1 MNIRGRALYYFFDMF
16 SGNGFSRF
24 VGRASD
30 VRLPAPLNRT
40 LFSLYSRIFGVDVA
54 EIEKPLSEYENFNNF
69 FTRKLKDGARAMDS
83 REDVLISPC
92 DGNVQEFGRMEKGR
106 LLQVKGKSY
115 GVDELLMD
123 AEESKRFQNGCFA
136 TIYLSPRNYH
146 RVHAPCRGRILG
158 FRYLQGK
165 LYSVTTGAVE
175 VVDNIFVRNE
185 RVVTYLATERGMIG
199 IVMVGATSVGRITL
213 SYDSLVTN
221 RGFLSRKVVYENP
234 REAGKGD
241 EIGVFNLGSTVI
253 LLTEKRSFSFDGEIE
268 TGRPVQFG
276 RPLLHVRGG

>member
-136 TIYLSPRNYH
+136 
-146 RVHAPCRGRILG
+146 
-158 FRYLQGK
+158 
-165 LYSVTTGAVE
+165 
-175 VVDNIFVRNE
+175 
-185 RVVTYLATERGMIG
+185 
-199 IVMVGATSVGRITL
+199 
-213 SYDSLVTN
+213 
-221 RGFLSRKVVYENP
+221 
-234 REAGKGD
+234 
-241 EIGVFNLGSTVI
+241 
-253 LLTEKRSFSFDGEIE
+253 
-268 TGRPVQFG
+268 
-276 RPLLHVRGG
+276 